1 MGSKEFRRLKENG
14 VIRGRFARLE
24 MFVFLRRGYNKSIED
39 DPTGRYS
46 MALIQVA
53 LEVPDDVYVA
63 LLNGDLIRRGGVVR
77 DAAGQI
83 VVHLK
88 EVGPVDEEAGKA
100 VAAKAAAMAK
110 QNKALLRQNQQLT
123 ERAAQLARQ
132 NKVILIGVGV
142 VAAAAAVGGAIV
154 HVVKGRKE
162 KEAESLSEVEKSF
175 NAAMKSYLDS
185 LRKGKLNEEAL
196 AAVVANVDEVKTG
209 LNDGTL
215 TIDFTDG
222 QLDALVTML
231 KDYTERLAAAN
242 GMELAEPTTTDKNVE
257 ASNMILLS
265 HYLGEQQRILQAA

>member
-1 MGSKEFRRLKENG
+1 MTQQGG
-14 VIRGRFARLE
+14 
-24 MFVFLRRGYNKSIED
+24 
-39 DPTGRYS
+39 YS

-53 LEVPDDVYVA
+53 FEVPDDVYVA

-100 VAAKAAAMAK
+100 VTAKAATMAK
-110 QNKALLRQNQQLT
+110 QNKALLRLNQQLA

-142 VAAAAAVGGAIV
+142 VAAVAAVGGAIV

-242 GMELAEPTTTDKNVE
+242 SMELAEPPSTDKNVE
-257 ASNMILLS
+257 ASNMIILS

>member
-1 MGSKEFRRLKENG
+1 
-14 VIRGRFARLE
+14 
-24 MFVFLRRGYNKSIED
+24 
-39 DPTGRYS
+39 

-77 DAAGQI
+77 DATGQI
-83 VVHLK
+83 VVRLK
-88 EVGPVDEEAGKA
+88 EVGLVDEEAGKA
-100 VAAKAAAMAK
+100 VAEKAAAMAK
-110 QNKALLRQNQQLT
+110 QNKALLRQNQQLA

-142 VAAAAAVGGAIV
+142 VAAAAAVGGVIV

-215 TIDFTDG
+215 TIIDFTDG

-242 GMELAEPTTTDKNVE
+242 GMELAEPPSTDKNVE
-257 ASNMILLS
+257 VSNVILLS

>member
-1 MGSKEFRRLKENG
+1 
-14 VIRGRFARLE
+14 
-24 MFVFLRRGYNKSIED
+24 
-39 DPTGRYS
+39 

-77 DAAGQI
+77 DATGQI

-88 EVGPVDEEAGKA
+88 EVGLVDEEAGKA
-100 VAAKAAAMAK
+100 AAGKAAAMAK
-110 QNKALLRQNQQLT
+110 QNKALLRQNQQLA

-162 KEAESLSEVEKSF
+162 KGAESLSEVEKSF

-231 KDYTERLAAAN
+231 KDYTERLAAAK
-242 GMELAEPTTTDKNVE
+242 GLELAEHASTDKNVE
-257 ASNMILLS
+257 ASNVILLS

>member
-1 MGSKEFRRLKENG
+1 
-14 VIRGRFARLE
+14 
-24 MFVFLRRGYNKSIED
+24 
-39 DPTGRYS
+39 

-77 DAAGQI
+77 DATGQI

-88 EVGPVDEEAGKA
+88 EVGLVDEEAGKA
-100 VAAKAAAMAK
+100 AAGKAAAMAK
-110 QNKALLRQNQQLT
+110 QNKALRQNQQLA

-142 VAAAAAVGGAIV
+142 VAAAAVVGGAIV

-162 KEAESLSEVEKSF
+162 KGAESLSEVEKSF

-242 GMELAEPTTTDKNVE
+242 GMELAEPPSTDKNVE
-257 ASNMILLS
+257 ASNVILLS

>member
-1 MGSKEFRRLKENG
+1 
-14 VIRGRFARLE
+14 
-24 MFVFLRRGYNKSIED
+24 
-39 DPTGRYS
+39 

-88 EVGPVDEEAGKA
+88 EVGLVDEEAGKA

-110 QNKALLRQNQQLT
+110 QNKALLKQNQQLA
-123 ERAAQLARQ
+123 ERAAQLAKQ

-142 VAAAAAVGGAIV
+142 VAAAAAVGGAIA

-162 KEAESLSEVEKSF
+162 KKEAETLSEVERSF
-175 NAAMKSYLDS
+175 NTAMKSYLES
-185 LRKGKLNEEAL
+185 LHKGELNEEAL
-196 AAVVANVDEVKTG
+196 AAVVANVDEVKMG

-222 QLDALVTML
+222 QLDALVIML

-242 GMELAEPTTTDKNVE
+242 GMELADPPATDEGAEVSNV
-257 ASNMILLS
+257 ILLS

>member
-1 MGSKEFRRLKENG
+1 
-14 VIRGRFARLE
+14 
-24 MFVFLRRGYNKSIED
+24 
-39 DPTGRYS
+39 

-77 DAAGQI
+77 DATGQI

-88 EVGPVDEEAGKA
+88 EVGLVDEEAGKA
-100 VAAKAAAMAK
+100 VAGKAAAMAK
-110 QNKALLRQNQQLT
+110 QNKALLRQNQQLA

-132 NKVILIGVGV
+132 NKVILIGVGVGVGV

-242 GMELAEPTTTDKNVE
+242 GMELAEPPSTDKNVE
-257 ASNMILLS
+257 ASNVILLS

>member
-1 MGSKEFRRLKENG
+1 MGGKEFRRLKENG

-185 LRKGKLNEEAL
+185 LRKGKLNEEVL

>member
-1 MGSKEFRRLKENG
+1 
-14 VIRGRFARLE
+14 
-24 MFVFLRRGYNKSIED
+24 
-39 DPTGRYS
+39 

-88 EVGPVDEEAGKA
+88 EVGLVDEEAGKA

-110 QNKALLRQNQQLT
+110 QNKALLKQNQQLA
-123 ERAAQLARQ
+123 ERAAQLAKQ

-142 VAAAAAVGGAIV
+142 VAAAAAVGGTIA

-162 KEAESLSEVEKSF
+162 KKEAETLSEVERSF
-175 NAAMKSYLDS
+175 NTAMKSYLEF
-185 LRKGKLNEEAL
+185 LHKGELNEEAL
-196 AAVVANVDEVKTG
+196 AAVVANVDEVKMG

-222 QLDALVTML
+222 QLDALVMML

-242 GMELAEPTTTDKNVE
+242 GMELADPPATDEGAEVSNV
-257 ASNMILLS
+257 ILLS

>member
-1 MGSKEFRRLKENG
+1 
-14 VIRGRFARLE
+14 
-24 MFVFLRRGYNKSIED
+24 
-39 DPTGRYS
+39 

-53 LEVPDDVYVA
+53 LEVPDDVYLA

-88 EVGPVDEEAGKA
+88 EAGLVDEEAGKA

-110 QNKALLRQNQQLT
+110 QNKALLKQNQQLA
-123 ERAAQLARQ
+123 ERAAQLAKQ

-142 VAAAAAVGGAIV
+142 VAAAAAVGGAIA

-162 KEAESLSEVEKSF
+162 KKEAESLSDVERSF
-175 NAAMKSYLDS
+175 NVAMKSYLDS
-185 LRKGKLNEEAL
+185 LRKGELNEEAL
-196 AAVVANVDEVKTG
+196 AKVVDNVDEVKMG

-222 QLDALVTML
+222 QLDALVMML
-231 KDYTERLAAAN
+231 KDYTERLASAN
-242 GMELAEPTTTDKNVE
+242 GMKLVDPPDIEAGDGMSNV
-257 ASNMILLS
+257 ILLS
-265 HYLGEQQRILQAA
+265 HYLSEQQRILQAA

>member
-88 EVGPVDEEAGKA
+88 EVGPVDEEAGKV

-110 QNKALLRQNQQLT
+110 QNKALLRQNQQLA

-162 KEAESLSEVEKSF
+162 NEAESLSEVEKSF

-196 AAVVANVDEVKTG
+196 AAVVTNVDEVKTG

>member
-1 MGSKEFRRLKENG
+1 
-14 VIRGRFARLE
+14 
-24 MFVFLRRGYNKSIED
+24 
-39 DPTGRYS
+39 
-46 MALIQVA
+46 MALIQAA

-77 DAAGQI
+77 DATGQI

-88 EVGPVDEEAGKA
+88 EVGLVDEEAGKA
-100 VAAKAAAMAK
+100 AAGKAAAMAK
-110 QNKALLRQNQQLT
+110 QNKALLRQNQQLA

-162 KEAESLSEVEKSF
+162 KGAESLSEVEKSF
-175 NAAMKSYLDS
+175 NAAMRSYLDS

-242 GMELAEPTTTDKNVE
+242 GMELAEPPSTDKNVE
-257 ASNMILLS
+257 ASNVILLS

>member
-77 DAAGQI
+77 DAVGQI

-231 KDYTERLAAAN
+231 KDYTERLATAN

>member
-1 MGSKEFRRLKENG
+1 
-14 VIRGRFARLE
+14 
-24 MFVFLRRGYNKSIED
+24 
-39 DPTGRYS
+39 

-77 DAAGQI
+77 DATGQI

-88 EVGPVDEEAGKA
+88 EVGLVDEEAGKA
-100 VAAKAAAMAK
+100 AAGKAAAMAK
-110 QNKALLRQNQQLT
+110 QNKALLRQNQQLA

-162 KEAESLSEVEKSF
+162 KGAESLSEVEKSF

-209 LNDGTL
+209 LNPDNRLHRRAARCFGH
-215 TIDFTDG
+215 
-222 QLDALVTML
+222 DA
-231 KDYTERLAAAN
+231 ERLYRAPRGCKRYGAC
-242 GMELAEPTTTDKNVE
+242 
-257 ASNMILLS
+257 
-265 HYLGEQQRILQAA
+265 

>member
-1 MGSKEFRRLKENG
+1 
-14 VIRGRFARLE
+14 
-24 MFVFLRRGYNKSIED
+24 
-39 DPTGRYS
+39 

-88 EVGPVDEEAGKA
+88 EVGLVDEEAGKA

-110 QNKALLRQNQQLT
+110 QNKALLKQNQQLA
-123 ERAAQLARQ
+123 ERAAQLAEQ

-142 VAAAAAVGGAIV
+142 VAAAAAVGGAIA

-162 KEAESLSEVEKSF
+162 KKEAETLPEVERSF
-175 NAAMKSYLDS
+175 NTAMKSYLES
-185 LRKGKLNEEAL
+185 LHKGELNEEAL
-196 AAVVANVDEVKTG
+196 AAVVANVDEVKMG

-222 QLDALVTML
+222 QLDALVMML

-242 GMELAEPTTTDKNVE
+242 GMELADPPATDEGAEVSNV
-257 ASNMILLS
+257 ILLS

>member
-14 VIRGRFARLE
+14 VIRSRFARLE

-88 EVGPVDEEAGKA
+88 EVGPVDEEAGKV

-110 QNKALLRQNQQLT
+110 QNKALLRQNQQLA

-196 AAVVANVDEVKTG
+196 AAVVTNVDEVKTD

-242 GMELAEPTTTDKNVE
+242 GMELAEPPSTDKNVE

>member
-1 MGSKEFRRLKENG
+1 
-14 VIRGRFARLE
+14 
-24 MFVFLRRGYNKSIED
+24 
-39 DPTGRYS
+39 

-53 LEVPDDVYVA
+53 LEVPDDVYLA

-88 EVGPVDEEAGKA
+88 EVGLVDEKAGKA

-110 QNKALLRQNQQLT
+110 QNKVLLKQNQQLA
-123 ERAAQLARQ
+123 ERAAQLAKQ
-132 NKVILIGVGV
+132 NKAILIGVGV
-142 VAAAAAVGGAIV
+142 VVAASAVGGAIAR
-154 HVVKGRKE
+154 VVKGRKE
-162 KEAESLSEVEKSF
+162 KNEAESLTEVEKSF

-185 LRKGKLNEEAL
+185 LRKGELNEEAL
-196 AAVVANVDEVKTG
+196 TKVVDNVDVVKMG

-215 TIDFTDG
+215 TVDFTDG
-222 QLDALVTML
+222 QLDALVMLL

-242 GMELAEPTTTDKNVE
+242 GMELVDPPAIEAENGISNV
-257 ASNMILLS
+257 ILLS

>member
-53 LEVPDDVYVA
+53 LEVSDDVYVA

>member
-1 MGSKEFRRLKENG
+1 
-14 VIRGRFARLE
+14 
-24 MFVFLRRGYNKSIED
+24 
-39 DPTGRYS
+39 

-77 DAAGQI
+77 DATGQI

-88 EVGPVDEEAGKA
+88 EVGLVDEEAGKA
-100 VAAKAAAMAK
+100 AAGKAAAMAK
-110 QNKALLRQNQQLT
+110 QNKALLRQNQQLA

-132 NKVILIGVGV
+132 NKVILIGVGVGV

-162 KEAESLSEVEKSF
+162 KGAESLSEVEKSF

-231 KDYTERLAAAN
+231 KDYTERLAVAN
-242 GMELAEPTTTDKNVE
+242 GMERAEPPSTDKNVE
-257 ASNMILLS
+257 ASNVILLS